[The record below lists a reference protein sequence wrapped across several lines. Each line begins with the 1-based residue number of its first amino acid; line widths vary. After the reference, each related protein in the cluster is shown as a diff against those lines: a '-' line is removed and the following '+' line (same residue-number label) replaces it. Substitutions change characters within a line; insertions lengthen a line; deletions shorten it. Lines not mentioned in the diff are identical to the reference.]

1 MTLRTANRWVFIPLS
16 LILFVL
22 PTSHAHSSENLVV
35 ERVLSFANPNGYG
48 GQDQMTR
55 LAAVPRHELEK
66 LDELLAVPPRRARKI
81 AYSLARQTFYD
92 DLLGNARD
100 QATRQFYPGSSSLGR
115 IQREL
120 VKIAS
125 LPGTDLT
132 VVAKQG
138 GQVLDDA
145 SRLSQLGRL
154 VGDPRPLY
162 ATYEILVD
170 RSKYTVQLFGIKD
183 DDTRTLLFECRAGL
197 GSVEYP
203 TPKGTYYIVRI
214 FDDKPLWI
222 PPPDRDWAW
231 GQSPSRTVYGGH
243 MMPLFSKQIPTK
255 DVSTSPTGE
264 GLDFVAPRVKMVDSG
279 AYRVHGTDSPWSV
292 GSNQSHGCIRLLNS
306 SVARLA
312 DTLKL
317 YVGTTTRGET
327 ANGPY
332 VNLARPVRL
341 ILF

>member
-1 MTLRTANRWVFIPLS
+1 MSLRPANRWVFIALF

-22 PTSHAHSSENLVV
+22 PIARAHSSENLVA
-35 ERVLSFANPNGYG
+35 ERVLGFANPNDWGS
-48 GQDQMTR
+48 QEQVAR

-66 LDELLAVPPRRARKI
+66 LDELLAVPPRSGRKV
-81 AYSLARQTFYD
+81 AYSFARQTFYD
-92 DLLGNARD
+92 DLLGNTGDR
-100 QATRQFYPGSSSLGR
+100 ATRRFYPGSSSLVR
-115 IQREL
+115 IQRDL
-120 VKIAS
+120 VKVAS
-125 LPGTDLT
+125 LPGNDFT
-132 VVAKQG
+132 VVTKQG

-145 SRLSQLGRL
+145 SGLNRLGRL

-170 RSKYTVQLFGIKD
+170 RSKYTVQLFGVKE

-222 PPPDRDWAW
+222 PPPDREWAW

-255 DVSTSPTGE
+255 EVSTSQTG
-264 GLDFVAPRVKMVDSG
+264 GALDFIAPPVKMVDSG

-306 SVARLA
+306 SVAQLA

>member
-1 MTLRTANRWVFIPLS
+1 MTLRPASPWGFLSSFLIFVVVSTAS
-16 LILFVL
+16 
-22 PTSHAHSSENLVV
+22 AHSSENPTT
-35 ERVLSFANPNGYG
+35 EKVLSFANPSGYVA
-48 GQDQMTR
+48 QEQTTKI
-55 LAAVPRHELEK
+55 AAVPRHELEP
-66 LDELLAVPPRRARKI
+66 LDGLLALPPRGARRI
-81 AYSLARQTFYD
+81 AYSVARRTFYD
-92 DLLGNARD
+92 DLMGHAEHEGNRG
-100 QATRQFYPGSSSLGR
+100 FYPGSSSLSR
-115 IQREL
+115 IQKDL

-125 LPGTDLT
+125 LPGNNLA
-132 VVAKQG
+132 VVAKKG
-138 GQVLDDA
+138 GQILDDA
-145 SRLSQLGRL
+145 SRLSRLGRL
-154 VGDPRPLY
+154 VGDPRSLY

-170 RSKYTVQLFGIKD
+170 RAQYSVQLFGIKD
-183 DDTRTLLFECRAGL
+183 DETRTLLFECRAGL

-222 PPPDRDWAW
+222 PPPDREWAW

-243 MMPLFSKQIPTK
+243 MMPLFSKQIRTK
-255 DVSTSPTGE
+255 EVSILETGE
-264 GLDFVAPRVKMVDSG
+264 VLDAIAPPVKMVDSG

-306 SVARLA
+306 SVAQLA